1 MTTAIRR
8 TAVIGAGTMG
18 HALALVFARHGLPTA
33 LVDLD
38 EEVLATARRRIA
50 AALETLAAE
59 GMLEAGAISEIL
71 GRIHTTP
78 RLEEACRE
86 ADFVTEAVVE
96 DPEVKRG
103 LFAALDRIAPP
114 HAILASN
121 TSHLDLFSLVDTG
134 RPEKVLITHWFSPP
148 HLIPLVEVVG
158 GPQTSPE
165 TIAAVRGLLAALG
178 KKPLVLRRF
187 LPGFLANRLQA
198 ALTQEALFLLENG
211 YATAE
216 ELDEAVKQ
224 SFALRTPFLGVIQ
237 RLDFAGLDLQRAI
250 LKNRRYNPP
259 PPLERSRAIEEHV
272 ARGRLGVK
280 TGSGFYDYGGR
291 SPEEVFRERDRRLIR
306 LLRLL
311 EETGPV

>member
-1 MTTAIRR
+1 MNAIRQ

-18 HALALVFARHGLPTA
+18 HALALVFARHGLPTH
-33 LVDLD
+33 LVDVD
-38 EEVLATARRRIA
+38 EAVLATARRRIA
-50 AALETLAAE
+50 LALETLAAE
-59 GMLEAGAISEIL
+59 GMLETGAIPAVI

-86 ADFVTEAVVE
+86 ADFITEAVVE
-96 DPEVKRG
+96 DPGVKRG
-103 LFAALDRIAPP
+103 LFAALDRLAPP

-121 TSHLDLFSLVDTG
+121 TSHLDLFSFVETG
-134 RPEKVLITHWFSPP
+134 RPDKVLITHWFSPP

-158 GPQTSPE
+158 GPRTSAE
-165 TIAAVRGLLAALG
+165 TIEAVRTLLAEIG

-250 LKNRRYNPP
+250 LKNRRYCPP
-259 PPLERSRAIEEHV
+259 PPIERSQAIEERV
-272 ARGRLGVK
+272 ACGRLGVK
-280 TGSGFYDYGGR
+280 TGAGFYDYGER

-311 EETGPV
+311 KETGPL

>member
-1 MTTAIRR
+1 MTAIHR

-18 HALALVFARHGLPTA
+18 HGLALVFARNGLPTRLA
-33 LVDLD
+33 DLD
-38 EEVLATARRRIA
+38 EAVLQTAKHRIA

-59 GMLEAGAISEIL
+59 GMTAPEEIPAVL
-71 GRIHTTP
+71 SRIHTTT
-78 RLEEACRE
+78 RLEEACAE
-86 ADFVTEAVVE
+86 ADFILEAVVE
-96 DPEVKRG
+96 QVEVKRR
-103 LFAALDRIAPP
+103 LFADLDRLAPP

-121 TSHLDLFSLVDTG
+121 TSHLDLFSFVETG
-134 RPEKVLITHWFSPP
+134 RPAKVLITHWFSPP

-158 GPQTSPE
+158 GPQTSAA
-165 TIAAVRGLLAALG
+165 TIAAVRELLSALG

-237 RLDFAGLDLQRAI
+237 RLDFAGLDLQQAI
-250 LKNRRYNPP
+250 LKNRRYAPP
-259 PPLERSRAIEEHV
+259 APIERASSVDARV

-280 TGSGFYDYGGR
+280 TGAGFYDYGGR
-291 SPEEVFRERDRRLIR
+291 SPEEIFRARDRRLIR

-311 EETGPV
+311 EETGPI